1 MMKMNI
7 RKIVML
13 TAALSA
19 LTAFPLAAN
28 AADNAGAAAIAQ
40 SGSAIGEGSYW
51 LDLNAVTW
59 KNTYRIGEP
68 LDLSG
73 LLEARLYGAGD
84 VLDEVGNLIGEWD
97 AFGENTLGERIEAG
111 SMQLDTSKFDNT
123 KPGTYTIT
131 FYDADGI
138 GSVEVKVINEVYETT
153 TDDVTGHCCEDRT
166 TAYYDCELYFDTH
179 RNGDINGN
187 GKLEIADAILLARY
201 IAEDDDISLSPES
214 KLMADANSDNHVN
227 AKDLM
232 LLLKGLTSSERMF
245 LICIYDSEGN
255 RIEAEDIT
263 TVVST
268 TTTTTVTTI
277 SWDSTEEYGGTNNCC
292 TDMTNEG
299 SYGSLEIYNL
309 DMTDEESM
317 DQFRVP
323 APKTIYRV
331 GEALDL
337 SNLVFIGNGVI
348 STSDRYEYWD
358 IFPPQIL
365 GQAPDYDKNIKVD
378 SSEFDSTK
386 PGTYTIYLHLYEN
399 NTDMKIASGSFQ
411 VTVIPDEPTE
421 GTQLT
426 EYDDGWETCTT
437 DSWGGYWLEND
448 TWKDTYCIG
457 EELDIEGL
465 LNAPLYGGGAFYE
478 PDGMGGYIQ
487 VYWDA
492 FGEETLG
499 ERIKSGR
506 MTLDTSAF
514 DNTKPGIYTITFY
527 DETASGSVEVRVISD
542 KAAAPLPRVK
552 KDF

>member
-19 LTAFPLAAN
+19 LTVFPLAAN
-28 AADNAGAAAIAQ
+28 AADNAGAAAVAQ

-84 VLDEVGNLIGEWD
+84 VLDEDGNLIGEWD

-123 KPGTYTIT
+123 KPGTYKIR

-138 GSVEVKVINEVYETT
+138 GSVEVKVIDEVYETT
-153 TDDVTGHCCEDRT
+153 TDDVTGHCCENQT
-166 TAYYDCELYFDTH
+166 TAYYDCKLYFDTH

-201 IAEDDDISLSPES
+201 IAEDDDISLSPDS
-214 KLMADANSDNHVN
+214 KLMADANSDNLVN
-227 AKDLM
+227 SKDLM
-232 LLLKGLTSSERMF
+232 LLLKGLISSERQF

-292 TDMTNEG
+292 TEMTNEG

-309 DMTDEESM
+309 DMSDEESM
-317 DQFRVP
+317 GFFGVP
-323 APKTIYRV
+323 APKTVYRI

-337 SNLVFIGNGVI
+337 SSLVFIGDGLI

-358 IFPPQIL
+358 IYPPQVL
-365 GQAPDYDKNIKVD
+365 GQAPDYDNNIRVD
-378 SSEFDSTK
+378 SSEFDNTK
-386 PGTYTIYLHLYEN
+386 PGTYTIWLHLNDFYS
-399 NTDMKIASGSFQ
+399 DMEIASGSFT
-411 VTVIPDEPTE
+411 VTVIPDELPE
-421 GTQLT
+421 GTEFT
-426 EYDDGWETCTT
+426 GTCNYDDFYEETCTT
-437 DSWGGYWLEND
+437 GWEADSWGSYRLETDN
-448 TWKDTYCIG
+448 WKDTYRIG

-465 LNAPLYGGGAFYE
+465 LNAPLYGGGEFYE
-478 PDGMGGYIQ
+478 PDGEGGYIHG
-487 VYWDA
+487 YWDA

-499 ERIKSGR
+499 ERIERGAMK
-506 MTLDTSAF
+506 LDTSGF
-514 DNTKPGIYTITFY
+514 DNTKPGTYTITFY
-527 DETASGSVEVRVISD
+527 DDTWSGSVKVKVIRDADD
-542 KAAAPLPRVK
+542 K
-552 KDF
+552 